1 MQVAGH
7 VLWPRAAW
15 LYHGATLLMTLS
27 FLVSGGLVTLGR
39 QKLPFYDIILVRGGL
54 ASRATGLGPEGPPSA
69 KVPMGPFCAGRKI
82 FKWLILDELSDSDKT
97 TSFNQR
103 KIG

>member
-27 FLVSGGLVTLGR
+27 FLVSGGLVSKLTLGR
-39 QKLPFYDIILVRGGL
+39 GV
-54 ASRATGLGPEGPPSA
+54 
-69 KVPMGPFCAGRKI
+69 
-82 FKWLILDELSDSDKT
+82 WKT
-97 TSFNQR
+97 KTP
-103 KIG
+103 KTKT